1 MINPESTKPA
11 IIEAVFDQPAY
22 LPDDPLYTSGSQW
35 YLYDTTSAVASL
47 NISVI
52 WDDYTGAGISI
63 GIVDD
68 GVEYDHEDL
77 ASNANIAMGRNFVG
91 HQLTTPNDGR
101 PYDNGDR
108 HGTTVAGI
116 LAAADNNTGVVGIA
130 FEASISGLRIGF
142 NADHSTAQFQSAF
155 IEAKNFDVINNS
167 WGYGGYFYDN
177 FNDANSFGGSA
188 NPFIAVNDA
197 LIDAVSNGRPHATD
211 ASIHLGTVFV
221 VAAGNEKLTAGS
233 NLPDQNVNYHG
244 FTSSPHTIAVG
255 GYVQNGTDASFS
267 TPGAAVL
274 LAGPASGVK
283 TTDLTGSGGY
293 NTGGDYISKSGT
305 SYAAPAVAGVV
316 ALMLEANPNLGY
328 RDVQE
333 IFTLSSQFGDP
344 NDTDWMINGAG
355 DWNGGGRHVS
365 DELGFGTLD
374 AFNSVR
380 LAETW
385 EKLGTYD
392 TLVEATVNSGAIGA
406 TLDRNTV
413 THTITVTDQGIDLD
427 QVVLTLNMSHS
438 RIGEVT
444 VTLTS
449 PDGTTSLLINKP
461 GGGAAFASTFIDEF
475 ALTSVQYWGEHIA
488 GDWTLTV
495 RDTDYNPNDG
505 LQHTGLLN
513 SYSLT
518 FMGDAASADDL
529 YVYTSEYKTFG
540 TDANRQ
546 TLTDAGGIDTLN
558 LATVQDD
565 LVIDLT
571 PGAVNTLRGNPLI
584 IAAGTVIEN
593 VYGGDGSDT
602 FIGNAADNHLHGMR
616 GDDNLRG
623 AGGNDI
629 IDGGAGY
636 DTVTYL
642 GDIGGFDIT
651 LNADNSV
658 TIEDLVGSE
667 GLDTLIDVELVQF
680 ADGTYLV
687 GDPIVVPV
695 DPGKPLVVL
704 PTITHIGTATG
715 SEYIQGDAGDNVMA
729 TGGGTWDTLDG
740 GKGDDTYI
748 IYNPSVSIRDS
759 SFGGNDTIYSGAYS
773 YNLPNF
779 IENGIMLETS
789 VILNGGF
796 LDNYLEGND
805 LANSIKGN
813 DGDDR
818 IAAWGG
824 DDFIEG
830 GAHNDVIDGGAGI
843 DTAAYAGNLSDFLIT
858 EQADGSV
865 TVLDLVGTSGLDR
878 LTHVEFLQFAD
889 QTIATPDAI
898 ADPVN
903 GMALAPLAHPTG
915 YVVPVVTISGT
926 ADNYE
931 VVDGTNGADVIWGH
945 GGHSD
950 VLRAGQGDDVHI
962 ITHPD
967 TSIREFTGSGEDIL
981 VTYASSFST
990 SDSIETVY
998 MMYGAISFSGTVGD
1012 NTIYG
1017 NDHTN
1022 NIFSG
1027 DGNDVVFG
1035 YAGNDVLDG
1044 GDGDDDLR
1052 GGEGD
1057 DQIDGGAG
1065 FDDVATYTGAKA
1077 DYLIV
1082 ENPDDSITVTDTVG
1096 NDGVDTLKGIE
1107 TIVFSD
1113 GIYLPGFVV
1122 PPTQPPVV
1130 AGAKPPVVLPTETH
1144 TGTGAGSERLTG
1156 DSGDNVLN
1164 GGGGNWDL
1172 LSGEAG
1178 NDAYIVLTDAPTV
1191 IQEGSSG
1198 GTDTLYTDA
1207 LVTFMPLH
1215 IEIAY
1220 LLDNADNIAGT
1231 TFSNYIEGNDKAN
1244 AIYGLEDTDELVGW
1258 GGDDFLTGGAG
1269 NDFLNGGDGTG
1280 DTAVFSANLANYLV
1294 EEQGDG
1300 SVTVLDLVGDEG
1312 TDRLIDVEFLQF
1324 ADQTIATPGAGLV
1337 VLSAGPLSAL
1347 PGPNNILPPTETISG
1362 TLEGYEKI
1370 VGTNGDDVLVSGG
1383 GYLDTLTGGNG
1394 DDSYIIESDSA
1405 RIQEFYNGGN
1415 DTVYSYASEFTTS
1428 ANVETFYMMY
1438 GSLSLTTSGHDNTVY
1453 GNKHDNIINGRNGN
1467 DIISGAEGNDT
1478 MNGGGGSDIAIFA
1491 GDLADFD
1498 ITYLGGTTLE
1508 VSDIAGGGQGVD
1520 LVTNFEFLQF
1530 NDQLVDALSFYV

>member
-1 MINPESTKPA
+1 MINPESAKPA
-11 IIEAVFDQPAY
+11 IIEIVFDEPTY

-35 YLYDTTSAVASL
+35 YLYDTSSVVASL

-52 WDDYTGAGISI
+52 WDDYTGNGVTV

-77 ASNANIAMGRNFVG
+77 AANANLAMGRNFVS

-116 LAAADNNTGVVGIA
+116 LAGADNNTGVVGVA
-130 FEASISGLRIGF
+130 FEASISALRIGF
-142 NADHSTAQFQSAF
+142 NSDHSTTQVQAAF
-155 IEAKNFDVINNS
+155 IEAKNFDIINNS

-177 FNDANSFGGSA
+177 FNDADSFGGSA
-188 NPFIAVNDA
+188 NPFIDVNNA
-197 LIDAVSNGRPHATD
+197 LIDAVSNGRPHETD
-211 ASIHLGTVFV
+211 ASINLGTIFV
-221 VAAGNEKLTAGS
+221 VAAGNEKVTAGS

-244 FTSSPHTIAVG
+244 FTSSPYTIAVG

-283 TTDLTGSGGY
+283 TTDLTGGGGY
-293 NTGGDYISKSGT
+293 NTSGDYVSKSGT
-305 SYAAPAVAGVV
+305 SYAAPAVAGVA
-316 ALMLEANPNLGY
+316 ALMLEANPNLGF

-333 IFTLSSQFGDP
+333 IFVLSSQFGDP

-355 DWNGGGRHVS
+355 DWNGGGKHVS

-374 AFNSVR
+374 AFNAVR

-385 EKLGTYD
+385 EKLGTYA
-392 TLVEATVNSGAIGA
+392 TMAEATVSSGAIGA
-406 TLDRNTV
+406 ALDRNTV
-413 THTITVTDQGIDLD
+413 THTITVADQGIDLD
-427 QVVLTLNMSHS
+427 QVVLNLNMSHT

-449 PDGTTSLLINKP
+449 PEGTTSLLINKP
-461 GGGAAFASTFIDEF
+461 GGGAAFASTFIDEYQ
-475 ALTSVQYWGEHIA
+475 LTSVQYWGEQIA

-495 RDTDYNPNDG
+495 TDKDYNTVDG
-505 LQHTGLLN
+505 IQNTGTLN

-518 FMGDAASADDL
+518 FLGDAASDDDL

-540 TDANRQ
+540 TQASRQ
-546 TLTDAGGIDTLN
+546 VLSDAGGIDTLN
-558 LATVQDD
+558 LATIQDD

-571 PGAVNTLRGNPLI
+571 PGAVNTLRTNPLT

-593 VYGGDGSDT
+593 IYGGDGADT
-602 FIGNAADNHLHGMR
+602 FTGNAADNVLHGMR
-616 GDDNLRG
+616 GNDDLSG

-636 DTVTYL
+636 DTATYL
-642 GDIGGFDIT
+642 GNIGGFSIT
-651 LNADNSV
+651 LNADGTV
-658 TIEDLVGSE
+658 TVEDIAGSE
-667 GLDTLIDVELVQF
+667 GRDTLIDVELVQF
-680 ADGTYLV
+680 ADGTYQV
-687 GDPIVVPV
+687 GDPIVPPI
-695 DPGKPLVVL
+695 DPGKPLIVL
-704 PTITHIGTATG
+704 PVITHTGTASG
-715 SEYIQGDAGDNVMA
+715 SEYIKGDAGDNVLA
-729 TGGGTWDTLDG
+729 TGGGTWDLLDG
-740 GKGDDTYI
+740 GAGDDTYI

-759 SFGGNDTIYSGAYS
+759 SFGGNDTLYSGAYS

-779 IENGIMLETS
+779 IENGIMLETA

-830 GAHNDVIDGGAGI
+830 GEHNDVIDGGAGI
-843 DTAAYAGNLSDFLIT
+843 DTANFAGNLADFLIT

-865 TVLDLVGTSGLDR
+865 TVLDLVGALGVDR

-889 QTIATPDAI
+889 QTIATPNAI
-898 ADPVN
+898 ADPAD
-903 GMALAPLAHPTG
+903 GMALAPLSHPSG
-915 YVVPVVTISGT
+915 YIVPTLTISGT

-931 VVDGTNGADVIWGH
+931 VVDGTNGNDVIWGG

-950 VLRAGQGDDVHI
+950 VLRASLGDDVYI
-962 ITHPD
+962 ITHAG
-967 TSIREFTGSGEDIL
+967 TSIREYTGSGEDTL

-990 SDSIETVY
+990 NESFETIY
-998 MMYGAISFSGTVGD
+998 MMYGAISFSGTFGD
-1012 NTIYG
+1012 NSIYG

-1022 NIFSG
+1022 IISAG
-1027 DGNDVVFG
+1027 DGNDIVFG
-1035 YAGNDVLDG
+1035 YAGDDVLDG
-1044 GDGDDDLR
+1044 GDGDDDLS
-1052 GGEGD
+1052 GGEGND
-1057 DQIDGGAG
+1057 EINGGAG
-1065 FDDVATYTGAKA
+1065 FDDVATYSGAKA
-1077 DYLIV
+1077 DYVIV
-1082 ENPDDSITVTDTVG
+1082 ENPDDSITVTAIVG
-1096 NDGVDTLKGIE
+1096 NDGMDTLTGIE

-1113 GIYLPGFVV
+1113 GIYLPGIVV
-1122 PPTQPPVV
+1122 PPGPVDPI
-1130 AGAKPPVVLPTETH
+1130 GGKPPVVLPVETH

-1172 LSGEAG
+1172 LSGEGG
-1178 NDAYIVLTDAPTV
+1178 NDSYIVLTNAPIV
-1191 IQEGSSG
+1191 LQEGTSG
-1198 GTDTLYTDA
+1198 GTDTIYTDA
-1207 LVTFMPLH
+1207 SVTYMSLH
-1215 IEIAY
+1215 FEIAY
-1220 LLDNADNIAGT
+1220 LLDNADNISGT
-1231 TFSNYIEGNDKAN
+1231 AFSNYIEGNDKAN
-1244 AIYGLEDTDELVGW
+1244 AIYGLDDTDELVGW
-1258 GGDDFLTGGAG
+1258 GGDDILVGGAG
-1269 NDFLNGGDGTG
+1269 NDFINGGDGTG
-1280 DTAVFSANLANYLV
+1280 DTAVFVANLANYLI

-1312 TDRLIDVEFLQF
+1312 TDRVIGVEFLQF
-1324 ADQTIATPGAGLV
+1324 ADQTIATPGPDIIGLN
-1337 VLSAGPLSAL
+1337 AGPLSAL
-1347 PGPNNILPPTETISG
+1347 PGPNNILPPGETISG

-1370 VGTNGDDVLVSGG
+1370 NGTNGDDVLASGG
-1383 GYLDTLTGGNG
+1383 GYLDTLTGGDG
-1394 DDSYIIESDSA
+1394 DDSYIIEGDST

-1415 DTVYSYASEFTTS
+1415 DTVYTYASAFTTS
-1428 ANVETFYMMY
+1428 AQIETFYMMY
-1438 GSLSLTTSGHDNTVY
+1438 GALSLNASGHDNTVY
-1453 GNKHDNIINGRNGN
+1453 GNKHDNTINGRNGN
-1467 DIISGAEGNDT
+1467 DTISGAEGNDT
-1478 MNGGGGSDIAIFA
+1478 LNGGGGTDIAVFQ

-1508 VSDIAGGGQGVD
+1508 VSDIAGGGQGID
-1520 LVTNFEFLQF
+1520 TVTGFEFLQF
-1530 NDQLVDALSFYV
+1530 NDQLVDSLSFYV